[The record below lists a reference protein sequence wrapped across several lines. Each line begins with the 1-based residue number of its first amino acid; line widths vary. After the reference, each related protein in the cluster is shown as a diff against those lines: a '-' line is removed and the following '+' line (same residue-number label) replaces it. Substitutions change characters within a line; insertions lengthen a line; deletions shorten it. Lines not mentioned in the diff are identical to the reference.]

1 MIFSQQKPLE
11 EIVRSLEGEKNIFI
25 LGCGGCAESSGTG
38 GKPQVLEMR
47 GELEKAGKKVTGYS
61 VVDFLCQKALV
72 QSRLRGKAK
81 EVKEADSLLVM
92 TCGVGVQAVAAVV
105 DKVTHPACNTIPLG
119 GMRGEWKGSERC
131 KECGDCVLD
140 LTGGI
145 CPLTACS
152 KYLLNGACG
161 GTTKE
166 GKCEVDQEM
175 ECGWRLIYERLEK
188 LGQLEKLRQIYEPK
202 DHSKMMP
209 PKGLR
214 LTERWA
220 LEQGK

>member
-1 MIFSQQKPLE
+1 MLLSQQKSLE
-11 EIVRSLEGEKNIFI
+11 EILRSLEGDTKVFL

-38 GKPQVLEMR
+38 GKAQVLEMK
-47 GELEKAGKKVTGYS
+47 GKLEQAGKKITGHT
-61 VVDFLCQKALV
+61 VIDFLCQKALV
-72 QSRLRGKAK
+72 QSRLRGKVK

-92 TCGVGVQAVAAVV
+92 TCGVGVQAVAAVSE
-105 DKVTHPACNTIPLG
+105 KITHPACNTIPLG
-119 GMRGEWKGSERC
+119 GSRGEWKGTERC
-131 KECGDCVLD
+131 RECGDCVLD
-140 LTGGI
+140 STAGI

-175 ECGWRLIYERLEK
+175 ECGWKLIYERLEK
-188 LGQLEKLRQIYEPK
+188 LGRLDKLRRVYEPK
-202 DHSKMMP
+202 DHSKMIP

-214 LTERWA
+214 LSDRWA

>member
-1 MIFSQQKPLE
+1 MLLSQQKPLE
-11 EIVRSLEGEKNIFI
+11 EILKSLDGEKNIFI
-25 LGCGGCAESSGTG
+25 LGCNGCAEASGTG
-38 GKPQVLEMR
+38 GKPQVLEMK
-47 GELEKAGKKVTGYS
+47 GALEKAGKKITGFS

-72 QSRLRGKAK
+72 QSRLRGKVK
-81 EVKEADSLLVM
+81 EVAAADSILAM
-92 TCGVGVQAVAAVV
+92 TCGVGVQAVAAVS
-105 DKVTHPACNTIPLG
+105 DKVTHPACNTISLG
-119 GMRGEWKGSERC
+119 GFRGEWQGSERC
-131 KECGDCVLD
+131 QECGDCFLD
-140 LTGGI
+140 YTGGI

-152 KYLLNGACG
+152 KHLLNGACG

-166 GKCEVDQEM
+166 GKCEVDSEM

-188 LGQLEKLRQIYEPK
+188 LGKLEKLLQIYEPK
-202 DHSKMMP
+202 DNSKMMP

>member
-1 MIFSQQKPLE
+1 MLLSQQKPLD
-11 EIVRSLEGEKNIFI
+11 EILRSLEGEANIFI
-25 LGCGGCAESSGTG
+25 LGCNGCAEASGTG
-38 GKPQVLEMR
+38 GRKQVLEMK
-47 GELEKAGKKVTGYS
+47 GELEKAGKKITGYS
-61 VVDFLCQKALV
+61 VVDFLCEKALI

-81 EVKEADSLLVM
+81 EVEKADSLLVM
-92 TCGVGVQAVAAVV
+92 TCGVGVQAVAAVS
-105 DKVTHPACNTIPLG
+105 KKITHPACNTMPLG

-131 KECGDCVLD
+131 RECGECVLD
-140 LTGGI
+140 MTGGI

-166 GKCEVDQEM
+166 GKCEVDAEM
-175 ECGWRLIYERLEK
+175 ECGWKLIYERLEK
-188 LGQLEKLRQIYEPK
+188 LGKLDRLRQIQEPK
-202 DHSKMMP
+202 DHSKMIP

-214 LTERWA
+214 LSERWA

>member
-1 MIFSQQKPLE
+1 MLLSQQKSLE
-11 EIVRSLEGEKNIFI
+11 EILHSLEGETKIFL

-38 GKPQVLEMR
+38 GKTQVLEMK
-47 GELEKAGKKVTGYS
+47 GKLEQAGKKITGHT
-61 VVDFLCQKALV
+61 VIDFLCQKALV
-72 QSRLRGKAK
+72 QSRLRGKVK
-81 EVKEADSLLVM
+81 EVKEADSLLVL
-92 TCGVGVQAVAAVV
+92 TCGVGVQAVSAVS
-105 DKVTHPACNTIPLG
+105 DKITHPACNTVPLG
-119 GMRGEWKGSERC
+119 GSRGEWKGTERC

-140 LTGGI
+140 STGGI

-175 ECGWRLIYERLEK
+175 ECGWKLIHERLEK
-188 LGQLEKLRQIYEPK
+188 LGRLDKLRRVCEPK
-202 DHSKMMP
+202 DHSKMIP

-214 LTERWA
+214 LSDRWA

>member
-1 MIFSQQKPLE
+1 MLLSQQKSLE
-11 EIVRSLEGEKNIFI
+11 EILRSLEAETKIFL

-38 GKPQVLEMR
+38 GKAQVLEMK
-47 GELEKAGKKVTGYS
+47 GKLEQAGKKITGYT
-61 VVDFLCQKALV
+61 VIDFLCQKALV
-72 QSRLRGKAK
+72 QSRLRGKVK

-92 TCGVGVQAVAAVV
+92 TCGVGVQAVSAVS
-105 DKVTHPACNTIPLG
+105 DKITHPACNTVPLG
-119 GMRGEWKGSERC
+119 GSRGEWKGTERC

-140 LTGGI
+140 STGGI

-175 ECGWRLIYERLEK
+175 ECGWKLIHERLEK
-188 LGQLEKLRQIYEPK
+188 LGRLDKLRQVYEPK
-202 DHSKMMP
+202 DHSKMIP

-214 LTERWA
+214 LSDRWA

>member
-1 MIFSQQKPLE
+1 MLLSQQKPLE
-11 EIVRSLEGEKNIFI
+11 EILRFLQGEEKIFI
-25 LGCGGCAESSGTG
+25 LGCNGCAEASGTG
-38 GKPQVLEMR
+38 GRKQVLEMKS
-47 GELEKAGKKVTGYS
+47 ELEKTGKKVTGFT
-61 VVDFLCQKALV
+61 VIDFLCQKALV
-72 QSRLRGKAK
+72 QSRLWGKKK
-81 EVKEADSLLVM
+81 EVKDADSLLVM

-105 DKVTHPACNTIPLG
+105 DKVTHPACNTLPLG
-119 GMRGEWKGSERC
+119 GARGEWKGTERC
-131 KECGDCVLD
+131 RECGDCVLD
-140 LTGGI
+140 FTGGI
-145 CPLTACS
+145 CPLTSCS

-188 LGQLEKLRQIYEPK
+188 LGRLDKLRQVYEPK
-202 DHSKMMP
+202 DHSKLIP

-214 LTERWA
+214 LSERWA

>member
-1 MIFSQQKPLE
+1 MLLSQQKPLE
-11 EIVRSLEGEKNIFI
+11 EILKSLDGEKNIFI
-25 LGCGGCAESSGTG
+25 LGCNGCAEASGTG
-38 GKPQVLEMR
+38 GKAQVLEMK
-47 GELEKAGKKVTGYS
+47 GELEKTGKRVTGFT

-81 EVKEADSLLVM
+81 EVKEADSILAM
-92 TCGVGVQAVAAVV
+92 TCGVGIQAVAAVSN
-105 DKVTHPACNTIPLG
+105 KVTHPACNTIPLG
-119 GMRGEWKGSERC
+119 GMRGEWRGSERC
-131 KECGDCVLD
+131 RECGDCILD
-140 LTGGI
+140 ATGGI

-166 GKCEVDQEM
+166 GKCEVDPEM

-188 LGQLEKLRQIYEPK
+188 LGQMERLRQIHEPK

>member
-1 MIFSQQKPLE
+1 MLLSQQKSLE
-11 EIVRSLEGEKNIFI
+11 EILRSLEGETKIFL

-38 GKPQVLEMR
+38 GKTQVLEMK
-47 GELEKAGKKVTGYS
+47 GKLEGAGKKITGHT

-72 QSRLRGKAK
+72 QSRLRGKVN

-92 TCGVGVQAVAAVV
+92 TCGVGVQAVSAVS
-105 DKVTHPACNTIPLG
+105 DKITHPACNTVPLG
-119 GMRGEWKGSERC
+119 GSRGEWKGTERC
-131 KECGDCVLD
+131 QECGDCVLD
-140 LTGGI
+140 STGGI

-188 LGQLEKLRQIYEPK
+188 LGRLDKLRQVYEPK
-202 DHSKMMP
+202 DHSKMIP

-214 LTERWA
+214 LSDRWA

>member
-1 MIFSQQKPLE
+1 ME
-11 EIVRSLEGEKNIFI
+11 EILRSLEGETKIFL

-38 GKPQVLEMR
+38 GKAQVLEMK
-47 GELEKAGKKVTGYS
+47 GKLEEAGKKITGHT

-72 QSRLRGKAK
+72 QSRLQGKVN
-81 EVKEADSLLVM
+81 EVKEADSFLVM
-92 TCGVGVQAVAAVV
+92 TCGVGVQAVAAVS
-105 DKVTHPACNTIPLG
+105 DKITHPACNTVPLG
-119 GMRGEWKGSERC
+119 GMRGEWKGTERC
-131 KECGDCVLD
+131 QECGDCVLD
-140 LTGGI
+140 STAGI

-166 GKCEVDQEM
+166 GKCEVDPEM
-175 ECGWRLIYERLEK
+175 ECGWKLIYERLEK
-188 LGQLEKLRQIYEPK
+188 LGRLDMLRQVREPK
-202 DHSKMMP
+202 DHSKMIP

-214 LTERWA
+214 LSNRWA

>member
-1 MIFSQQKPLE
+1 MKGKLE
-11 EIVRSLEGEKNIFI
+11 
-25 LGCGGCAESSGTG
+25 
-38 GKPQVLEMR
+38 Q
-47 GELEKAGKKVTGYS
+47 AGKKITGHT

-72 QSRLRGKAK
+72 QSRLRGKVK

-92 TCGVGVQAVAAVV
+92 TCGVGVQAVSAVSE
-105 DKVTHPACNTIPLG
+105 KITHPACNTVPLG
-119 GMRGEWKGSERC
+119 GSRGEWKGTERC

-140 LTGGI
+140 STGGI

-166 GKCEVDQEM
+166 GKCEVDAEM
-175 ECGWRLIYERLEK
+175 ECGWKLIYERLEK
-188 LGQLEKLRQIYEPK
+188 LGRLDKLRRVYEPK
-202 DHSKMMP
+202 DHSKLIP

-214 LTERWA
+214 LSDRWA
-220 LEQGK
+220 LEQGR

>member
-1 MIFSQQKPLE
+1 MILSQQKSLE
-11 EIVRSLEGEKNIFI
+11 EILLSLEGETKVFL

-38 GKPQVLEMR
+38 GKAQVLEMK
-47 GELEKAGKKVTGYS
+47 GKLEQAGKKITGQT
-61 VVDFLCQKALV
+61 VIDFLCQKALV
-72 QSRLRGKAK
+72 QSRLRGKVK

-92 TCGVGVQAVAAVV
+92 TCGVGVQAVSAVS
-105 DKVTHPACNTIPLG
+105 DKITHPACNTVPLG
-119 GMRGEWKGSERC
+119 GSRGEWKGTERC

-140 LTGGI
+140 STGGI

-175 ECGWRLIYERLEK
+175 ECGWKLIHERLEK
-188 LGQLEKLRQIYEPK
+188 LGRLDKLRQVYEPK
-202 DHSKMMP
+202 DHSKMIP

-214 LTERWA
+214 LSDRWA